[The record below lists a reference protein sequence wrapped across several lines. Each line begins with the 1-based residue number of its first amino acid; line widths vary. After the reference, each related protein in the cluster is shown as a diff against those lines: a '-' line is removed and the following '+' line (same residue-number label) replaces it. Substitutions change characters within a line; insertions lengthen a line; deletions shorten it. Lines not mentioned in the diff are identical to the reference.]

1 MVNNSTRS
9 CCGVTTGESDYSHQI
24 LLLLVLHRV
33 TVCTALL
40 HFADSAGRRVS
51 GWLAGWIGRKTNLRH
66 SPEYSTLYYYAPSSS
81 LVGHCAAAQTDAAAA
96 KGLWAISVNKTAV
109 LPRVVNDVRAICAC
123 SYLIT
128 NNNNIV
134 GNYYYYHY
142 YFYAYHYP
150 QDTWRSGVDTHSAH
164 CHCHDDKI
172 WLREK
177 ES

>member
-1 MVNNSTRS
+1 M
-9 CCGVTTGESDYSHQI
+9 G
-24 LLLLVLHRV
+24 
-33 TVCTALL
+33 
-40 HFADSAGRRVS
+40 
-51 GWLAGWIGRKTNLRH
+51 GWIGRKTNLRH

-81 LVGHCAAAQTDAAAA
+81 SLVGHCAAAQTDATAA

-142 YFYAYHYP
+142 YFYAYHYIHK
-150 QDTWRSGVDTHSAH
+150 THGGVW
-164 CHCHDDKI
+164 
-172 WLREK
+172 WL
-177 ES
+177 